1 MVNNAVG
8 GVNNAKTIV
17 KEIHDN
23 RRPTNGNWLVS
34 KESNK
39 VFSEQDRFEIYH
51 RIENYPSV
59 RRFLEKKARNN
70 KTTPRIYHTGLCYFE
85 KFLNSMNGNGNN
97 SKSKS
102 IQDLIIRLQQQQS
115 KKNNGNN
122 GNGTNNHEVYTIISG
137 FVQFMLNDLKKSTA
151 TINSSLKAVK
161 GLLRSEMITLD
172 TRLILESASVPR
184 AYRDE
189 SNEYALDKPTV
200 SKILQSVKVRRL
212 RVFLFCLASSGCRVG
227 ELSAIK
233 WSDINLDSR
242 PVSIHLRPETTKTRN
257 GRTVFV
263 SDEAKEELEQ
273 WRLYKEQSYAKVQ
286 KTLSDDELVFLA
298 GRVRNNGNNN
308 NGNDAIVYLLE
319 KKTTPDFIAQGI
331 QFSFVELLESLGI
344 GTKKQQYDKSSR
356 HTITPHAFRKFFK
369 TQVSLEAKEPDLA
382 EYLIGHRSLSQT
394 YFRVSPKQIQQIYLE
409 KLMPLLTF
417 CDAAALENKILT
429 LTEKTEIITDLQ
441 RQLNE
446 QKEKLLSYEQGQE
459 HVNELVDAYAQ
470 ERLIKYQ
477 DQKIKELEE
486 REQRMMAQFD
496 EFRKEVMERLK
507 K

>member
-1 MVNNAVG
+1 MVMMTSTTTTTA
-8 GVNNAKTIV
+8 
-17 KEIHDN
+17 
-23 RRPTNGNWLVS
+23 TNKVRTPASAPFLEA

-39 VFSEQDRFEIYH
+39 LFSEKERFEIYH
-51 RIENYPSV
+51 KIECYACV

-70 KTTPRIYHTGLCYFE
+70 KSTPMSYHTGLTYFE
-85 KFLNSMNGNGNN
+85 KFLNT
-97 SKSKS
+97 KSS
-102 IQDLIIRLQQQQS
+102 TIQDLINKNKNKNKT
-115 KKNNGNN
+115 KKRNDSSDD
-122 GNGTNNHEVYTIISG
+122 YDIYDIISD
-137 FVQFMLNDLKKSTA
+137 FVQFMMKLKKSSA
-151 TINSSLKAVK
+151 TINISLKAFK

-172 TRLILESASVPR
+172 SRLVHEAASVPR
-184 AYRDE
+184 SYRDE
-189 SNEYALDKPTV
+189 SNEYALDKPLV
-200 SKILQSVKVRRL
+200 SKILQSAKIRRL

-227 ELSAIK
+227 ELASIK
-233 WSDINLDSR
+233 WSDLNLNTR
-242 PVSIHLRPETTKTRN
+242 PASIHLRPETTKTRT
-257 GRTVFV
+257 GHIVYI
-263 SDEAKEELEQ
+263 SDEAKEELNQ
-273 WRLYKEQSYAKVQ
+273 WRVFKEDSYAEINKEIN
-286 KTLSDDELVFLA
+286 DNELVFLTQ
-298 GRVRNNGNNN
+298 RR
-308 NGNDAIVYLLE
+308 
-319 KKTTPDFIAQGI
+319 DFAESESETHAEFITHRI
-331 QFSFVELLESLGI
+331 QMSFVELLESLNI
-344 GTKKQQYDKSSR
+344 GTKKQQQDKSSR
-356 HTITPHAFRKFFK
+356 HTITTHSFRKFFK

-470 ERLIKYQ
+470 ERLIKSQ